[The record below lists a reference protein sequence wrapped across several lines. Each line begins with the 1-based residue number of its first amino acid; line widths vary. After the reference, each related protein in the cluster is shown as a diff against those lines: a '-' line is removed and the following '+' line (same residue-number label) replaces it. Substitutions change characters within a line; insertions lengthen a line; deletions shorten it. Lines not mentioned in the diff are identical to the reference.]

1 MKPLTVSQLA
11 KAAGVGTE
19 TVRHYETIGLLP
31 PAQRGGNGYRLF
43 PADTSQRM
51 GFIQRAKS
59 LGFGL
64 AEIAELLALSD
75 RRRQDCHT
83 DMVELRNAARGKLLE
98 IESRMKELQQIHQGL
113 QQLIGSCPG
122 SGKLADCPILTALS
136 APARLVHASGE
147 A

>member
-19 TVRHYETIGLLP
+19 TVRHYETVGLLP
-31 PAQRGGNGYRLF
+31 PAQRGSNGYRQF
-43 PADTSQRM
+43 SADAAQRI

-59 LGFGL
+59 LGFSL
-64 AEIAELLALSD
+64 SEIAELLALSD
-75 RRRQDCHT
+75 RRRQDCKT
-83 DMVELRNAARGKLLE
+83 DMVELRNAARGKLLQ

-136 APARLVHASGE
+136 SPMKT
-147 A
+147 